1 MALACAAALVAPLAA
16 LAQAVTNDWSPH
28 GDDATVALRTW
39 DVWSGDP
46 PLTGMR
52 STSGDTGHP
61 ELASHHPGPL
71 AFYLL
76 ALPLALAG
84 GGPLGIALG
93 CVTIAAVA
101 SLLTVVWARRLGG
114 EIGVLVLGGG
124 LLLTQWAVG
133 PEALYRP
140 LNPYPA
146 LLPTYLALLLA
157 WAAWRG
163 DHRAYAPFAVATA
176 ILLQANLAFVPL
188 GLALTALVVAACL
201 RRHRRG
207 TPEDPLARRDL
218 RRAALVTL
226 VVWLPSLVELL
237 VNRPNNLTQVV
248 RWATSGTGTS
258 IGLGGAFEHLSL
270 LAPAPGGF
278 RRFSVEMLLQSSTGP
293 AVIGMIVLLL
303 LAVIST
309 GLKVP
314 NGRSSSVWPARVA
327 LVANLAM
334 LATAAQLPEWPTAP
348 YWVVTWL
355 PVVAFSW
362 AAIAWRAVAYVPNE
376 TVFLPLRTV
385 LPCAAALLALAC
397 VLTALTNRP
406 AVAEDQAMT
415 RTARAVVAE
424 LGPGEGRALRVQ
436 GQGFTPV
443 LAAAPAVA
451 YEAHRAG
458 WEPHFLTPWPNPSDA
473 DHLWAETT
481 PEGAEHV
488 IIVDSTEPEVQDLP
502 ERAREVGSVEM
513 THRDGRLTI
522 YRVPGA

>member
-278 RRFSVEMLLQSSTGP
+278 RRFSV
-293 AVIGMIVLLL
+293 
-303 LAVIST
+303 
-309 GLKVP
+309 
-314 NGRSSSVWPARVA
+314 
-327 LVANLAM
+327 
-334 LATAAQLPEWPTAP
+334 
-348 YWVVTWL
+348 
-355 PVVAFSW
+355 
-362 AAIAWRAVAYVPNE
+362 
-376 TVFLPLRTV
+376 LRTV